1 MNENSAGVGESHS
14 NVPSFGVKTAVLAV
28 TVVLL
33 AAIGCGGAGPTDTRE
48 DVFGVGATPTLLVDG
63 ENGSVVINAATGNT
77 LLGNTITVTAT
88 LRDANRID
96 YEATL
101 DGDTVTV
108 KAKKKGG
115 FRLFSFGQGPAAD
128 IEVSAPPATMV
139 EVRTSNGSIELRG
152 IQESGSLRTSNGKVV
167 MENVSGDFDI
177 RTSNGSVT
185 LTAVEGNLTVE
196 SSNGAIIV
204 RDGKGTF
211 DIETS
216 NGRIEFSGELTS
228 GGDNTMRTSNGSV
241 TVSLQ
246 GEASVELDASSS
258 NGSVTSKL
266 PILITRTQDE
276 KHLVGTIG
284 NGDAD
289 LLIRTS
295 NGSVTV
301 Q

>member
-1 MNENSAGVGESHS
+1 MSENSAGVGEGHS

-33 AAIGCGGAGPTDTRE
+33 AAIGCGGAGQTDTRE
-48 DVFGVGATPTLLVDG
+48 DVFGVGATPTFVVDG
-63 ENGSVVINAATGNT
+63 DNGSVVVNAATA
-77 LLGNTITVTAT
+77 NTITVTAT

-96 YEATL
+96 YEATQE
-101 DGDTVTV
+101 GDTVTV

-128 IEVSAPPATMV
+128 IEVSAPPSTMV

-152 IQESGSLRTSNGKVV
+152 IQESGSLRTSNGKIV

-185 LTAVEGNLTVE
+185 LTVVEGNVTVE
-196 SSNGAIIV
+196 SSNGAIVV

-216 NGRIEFSGELTS
+216 NGRIEFSVHPFL
-228 GGDNTMRTSNGSV
+228 
-241 TVSLQ
+241 
-246 GEASVELDASSS
+246 
-258 NGSVTSKL
+258 
-266 PILITRTQDE
+266 
-276 KHLVGTIG
+276 
-284 NGDAD
+284 
-289 LLIRTS
+289 
-295 NGSVTV
+295 
-301 Q
+301 

>member
-1 MNENSAGVGESHS
+1 MCWLQRS
-14 NVPSFGVKTAVLAV
+14 
-28 TVVLL
+28 
-33 AAIGCGGAGPTDTRE
+33 GAGAPGRRTPGE
-48 DVFGVGATPTLLVDG
+48 DVFGVGATPTLVVDG
-63 ENGSVVINAATGNT
+63 ENGSVVVNAATGNII
-77 LLGNTITVTAT
+77 GNTITVTAT

-101 DGDTVTV
+101 EGDTVTV
-108 KAKKKGG
+108 KAKEKGG
-115 FRLFSFGQGPAAD
+115 FRLFDFGEGPGAD

-152 IQESGSLRTSNGKVV
+152 IQESGSLYTSNGKVV
-167 MENVSGDFDI
+167 MENVSGDFEI
-177 RTSNGSVT
+177 QTSNGSVI
-185 LTAVEGNLTVE
+185 LTAVEGNLAVE
-196 SSNGAIIV
+196 SSNGAIVV

-246 GEASVELDASSS
+246 ADASVELDASSS

-266 PILITRTQDE
+266 PILTIGTQDE

-284 NGDAD
+284 K
-289 LLIRTS
+289 R
-295 NGSVTV
+295 
-301 Q
+301 

>member
-1 MNENSAGVGESHS
+1 MSENPADVGAGRS
-14 NVPSFGVKTAVLAV
+14 NVRSFGVKTAVLSV
-28 TVVLL
+28 MVVLL
-33 AAIGCGGAGPTDTRE
+33 GAIGCVSAGPTDTRE
-48 DVFGVGATPTLLVDG
+48 DVFGVGATPTLVVDG
-63 ENGSVVINAATGNT
+63 ENGSVVINAVTGN
-77 LLGNTITVTAT
+77 IIKVTAT

-101 DGDTVTV
+101 EGDTVTV

-115 FRLFSFGQGPAAD
+115 FRLVSFGQGPAAD

-139 EVRTSNGSIELRG
+139 EIRTSNGSIELRG

-196 SSNGAIIV
+196 SSNGAIVV

-216 NGRIEFSGELTS
+216 NGRIEFSGELTP
-228 GGDNTMRTSNGSV
+228 GGENTMRTSNGSV

-266 PILITRTQDE
+266 PILTTGTLGERHI
-276 KHLVGTIG
+276 VGTIG
-284 NGDAD
+284 NGDAE

>member
-1 MNENSAGVGESHS
+1 MSENSADAGAGRS
-14 NVPSFGVKTAVLAV
+14 NVRSFGVKTAVLALA
-28 TVVLL
+28 VVVF
-33 AAIGCGGAGPTDTRE
+33 AAVGCGSAGPTETRE
-48 DVFGVGATPTLLVDG
+48 DVFSVGATPTLVVDG
-63 ENGSVVINAATGNT
+63 ENGSVVVNAVTGNAI
-77 LLGNTITVTAT
+77 GNTIKVTAT

-101 DGDTVTV
+101 EGDTVTV

-139 EVRTSNGSIELRG
+139 EVRTSNGSIQLKG
-152 IQESGSLRTSNGKVV
+152 IQDSGSLRTSNGKVV

-185 LTAVEGNLTVE
+185 LTAVVGNLQVE
-196 SSNGAIIV
+196 SSNGAIVV

-216 NGRIEFSGELTS
+216 NGRIEFSGELMP
-228 GGDNTMRTSNGSV
+228 GGDNTMSTSNGSV

-246 GEASVELDASSS
+246 GEANVELDASSS

-266 PILITRTQDE
+266 PILTTGTQDE
-276 KHLVGTIG
+276 KQIVGTIG

>member
-1 MNENSAGVGESHS
+1 MSENSAYVGARRS
-14 NVPSFGVKTAVLAV
+14 NVRSFGVKTALFAV

-33 AAIGCGGAGPTDTRE
+33 AAIACGSAGSTETRE
-48 DVFGVGATPTLLVDG
+48 DLFGVGTSPTLVVDG
-63 ENGSVVINAATGNT
+63 QNGSVVINAATGNT
-77 LLGNTITVTAT
+77 IKVMVT

-101 DGDTVTV
+101 EGDTVTV
-108 KAKKKGG
+108 KAKKTGG
-115 FRLFSFGQGPAAD
+115 FRLFSFGQGPSAD

-196 SSNGAIIV
+196 SSNGAIVV

-216 NGRIEFSGELTS
+216 NGRIEFSGELTP

>member
-1 MNENSAGVGESHS
+1 MSENSADAGADRS
-14 NVPSFGVKTAVLAV
+14 NVRSFGVKMAVLALAV
-28 TVVLL
+28 VVL
-33 AAIGCGGAGPTDTRE
+33 AAVGCGSAGLTETRE
-48 DVFGVGATPTLLVDG
+48 DVFGVGATPTLVVDG
-63 ENGSVVINAATGNT
+63 ENGSVVVNAVTGNT
-77 LLGNTITVTAT
+77 IKVTAT

-101 DGDTVTV
+101 EGDAVTV

-167 MENVSGDFDI
+167 MENVSGDFAI

-196 SSNGAIIV
+196 SSNGAIVV

-216 NGRIEFSGELTS
+216 NGRIEFSGELTP

-266 PILITRTQDE
+266 PILTTGTQDE
-276 KHLVGTIG
+276 KHIVGTIG

>member
-1 MNENSAGVGESHS
+1 MSENSADLVDGRR
-14 NVPSFGVKTAVLAV
+14 NVRSYGVKTAVLAV
-28 TVVLL
+28 AVVLL
-33 AAIGCGGAGPTDTRE
+33 AAVGCGGAGQTDTRE
-48 DVFGVGATPTLLVDG
+48 DVFGVGANPTFVVDG
-63 ENGSVVINAATGNT
+63 ENGSVVINAATGNII
-77 LLGNTITVTAT
+77 GNTITVTAT
-88 LRDANRID
+88 LRDANRLD

-101 DGDTVTV
+101 EGDTVTV
-108 KAKKKGG
+108 RAKNKGG
-115 FRLFSFGQGPAAD
+115 FRLFDLGEGPAAD

-167 MENVSGDFDI
+167 MENVSGDFAI

-185 LTAVEGNLTVE
+185 LAAVEGNLTVE
-196 SSNGAIIV
+196 SSNGAIVV

-211 DIETS
+211 DIKTS
-216 NGRIEFSGELTS
+216 NGRIEFSGELTPD
-228 GGDNTMRTSNGSV
+228 GDNTMRTSNGSV

-246 GEASVELDASSS
+246 ADASVELDASSS
-258 NGSVTSKL
+258 NGSVTSKR
-266 PILITRTQDE
+266 PILTTGTQDE
-276 KHLVGTIG
+276 KHIVGTIG

-295 NGSVTV
+295 NGSVTI

>member
-1 MNENSAGVGESHS
+1 MSENSADAGADRS
-14 NVPSFGVKTAVLAV
+14 NVRSFGVKTAVLALAV
-28 TVVLL
+28 VVL
-33 AAIGCGGAGPTDTRE
+33 AAVGCGGAGPTETRE
-48 DVFGVGATPTLLVDG
+48 DVFGVGATPTLVVDG
-63 ENGSVVINAATGNT
+63 ENGSVVVNAVTGNT
-77 LLGNTITVTAT
+77 IGNTIKVTAT

-101 DGDTVTV
+101 EGDTVTV

-139 EVRTSNGSIELRG
+139 EVRTSNGSSELRG
-152 IQESGSLRTSNGKVV
+152 IQESGSLYTSNGKVV

-196 SSNGAIIV
+196 SSNGAIVV

-211 DIETS
+211 DIKTS
-216 NGRIEFSGELTS
+216 NGRIEFSGELTP

-241 TVSLQ
+241 TVSLL

-266 PILITRTQDE
+266 PILTTGTLDQ
-276 KHLVGTIG
+276 KHIVGTIG